1 MRELKKMQSFVDKI
15 YRYIWSQKSK
25 PPLIQMEEERKDVQD
40 VRNDLNIK
48 SLRWKVEKRVMER
61 IGHVC
66 RMEDDRMVKAATFGW
81 MEELENIPK
90 VPGRK
95 RKTVLYWKKLV
106 KEAGMDTTKM
116 AELTSDRKEWKEKDN
131 ETSTELV
138 EKPRERGIQ

>member
-1 MRELKKMQSFVDKI
+1 
-15 YRYIWSQKSK
+15 
-25 PPLIQMEEERKDVQD
+25 
-40 VRNDLNIK
+40 
-48 SLRWKVEKRVMER
+48 MER

-95 RKTVLYWKKLV
+95 RKTVLYCKKLV